1 MSEPAVAALLAR
13 VPLLAD
19 SGGEDLAELA
29 GMLHRRTLREGDVLW
44 RQDDAARELAFVVEG
59 ALSATLRVAG
69 GRLVEVGRAGPGDMV
84 GELALL
90 DGGARTTGV
99 RAAADSTVLALSR
112 QSLMSL
118 LERNGPW
125 AFSLKRR
132 LMLLSAARL
141 RDQLARLAGPRS
153 DDEPPSA
160 APDAEL
166 DPRPPPDSRYLRRM
180 ATFHGFDPVA
190 VWGFLTSG
198 RYAECAPG
206 RTLLVEGASPDA
218 CHLTINGAV
227 EKVMVR
233 GGRRIRVGL
242 AGPGRLVG
250 YEGLIED
257 RPSPITAITRE
268 RCLLLVL
275 PREPFGRLFLAED
288 AIGRVFLDVIQRDLM
303 RTLRQTLPALGRLPG
318 VQPVPA

>member
-1 MSEPAVAALLAR
+1 MSEPAAAALLAT
-13 VPLLAD
+13 VPLFAD
-19 SGGEDLAELA
+19 RGEADLAELA
-29 GMLHRRTLREGDVLW
+29 GMLHGRTLREGAVLW
-44 RQDDAARELAFVVEG
+44 RQGDEARELVFVVDG
-59 ALSATLRVAG
+59 ALSASLRVAG
-69 GRLVEVGRAGPGDMV
+69 GRLVEIGRAGPGDMV

-90 DGGARTTGV
+90 DGGPRTMAV

-112 QSLMSL
+112 QGLMGL
-118 LERNGPW
+118 LGRNHPW

-132 LMLLSAARL
+132 LMILSAERL
-141 RDQLARLAGPRS
+141 RGQLARLAGPPG
-153 DDEPPSA
+153 DGEPVA
-160 APDAEL
+160 ALPDAEL
-166 DPRPPPDSRYLRRM
+166 EYRPPPDSRYVRRM
-180 ATFHGFDPVA
+180 ATFHDFDPLA

-198 RYAECAPG
+198 RYAECAAG
-206 RTLLVEGASPDA
+206 RTLLVEGTPPEA

-227 EKVMVR
+227 EKVIVR

-275 PREPFGRLFLAED
+275 PRDPFKRLFTAED
-288 AIGRVFLDVIQRDLM
+288 AIGRVFLDVIQRDIM
-303 RTLRQTLPALGRLPG
+303 ATLRQTLPPVGRLPG
-318 VQPVPA
+318 LQPVLA